1 MVKKSISI
9 DEKLYSEIKEYC
21 ELNGL
26 KLNEFVESLLRK
38 TFTLEKFGDVPFGKV
53 DEEPEHIVVKTKLI
67 NPIDRITV
75 NAKLTPDGELQILDD
90 MKKADEEMQEIVK
103 NTENLEEVQEDIDN
117 LVFENKPKKVIRL
130 N

>member
-21 ELNGL
+21 KLNGL

-67 NPIDRITV
+67 NPIDHITV

-90 MKKADEEMQEIVK
+90 MKKADEEMQEIAK
-103 NTENLEEVQEDIDN
+103 NTENLEEVQKDIDN